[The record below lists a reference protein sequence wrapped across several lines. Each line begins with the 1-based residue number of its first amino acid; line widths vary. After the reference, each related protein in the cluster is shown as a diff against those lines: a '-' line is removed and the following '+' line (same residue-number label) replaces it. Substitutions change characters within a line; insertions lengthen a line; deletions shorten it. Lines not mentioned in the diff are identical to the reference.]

1 MIQFD
6 KFILANG
13 LKVIVHRD
21 TSTPIVAMNILYNV
35 GARDEQL
42 DKTGFAHLFE
52 HLMFGGSANIPDYDE
67 PLECAG
73 GENNAFTTN
82 DITNYYLTIPKPNL
96 ETAFWLESDRMLEL
110 AFSPKSL
117 RVQRDV
123 VTEEFNESHLNQPY
137 GDVWLLL
144 RPLAYKVH
152 PYQWSTIGKEISH
165 IQNAK
170 LDEVKAFYQ
179 KYYNPNNAIMVVAGD
194 VETEEIKQLAEK
206 WFGLIPRGGEY
217 LRNLPAEPPQ
227 TTKRTLTVERNV
239 PYDAIYLAYHM
250 CNRFHADYYPTD
262 LLSEVLS
269 GGDSSRLEQELIK
282 KQRLFSE
289 INAWITGDIDEGLF
303 IISGKLVSGVAM
315 DKAEAAIVSEL
326 EKLQTETT
334 NERELQKIKNK
345 MESMIVFSE
354 MKVLEKA
361 MGLAY
366 AELMGDASFYNEEME
381 HYMAVNAE
389 DLRRVARRIF
399 IPGNCSAVYYLA
411 KKS

>member
-1 MIQFD
+1 MTQFD

-35 GARDEQL
+35 GARDEQP

-170 LDEVKAFYQ
+170 LNEVKAFYQ

-194 VETEEIKQLAEK
+194 VETEEIKQLSEK
-206 WFGLIPRGGEY
+206 WFGPIPRGGEY

-250 CNRFHADYYPTD
+250 CSRSHADYYPTD

-269 GGDSSRLEQELIK
+269 DGDSSRLEQELIK

-315 DKAEAAIVSEL
+315 DKAEAAIVWEL
-326 EKLQTETT
+326 EKLQKETI
-334 NERELQKIKNK
+334 NKRELQKVKKNGCR
-345 MESMIVFSE
+345 ME
-354 MKVLEKA
+354 
-361 MGLAY
+361 
-366 AELMGDASFYNEEME
+366 
-381 HYMAVNAE
+381 
-389 DLRRVARRIF
+389 
-399 IPGNCSAVYYLA
+399 P
-411 KKS
+411 

>member
-1 MIQFD
+1 MTQFD

-35 GARDEQL
+35 GARDEQP

-170 LDEVKAFYQ
+170 LNEVKAFYQ

-194 VETEEIKQLAEK
+194 VETEEIKQLSEK
-206 WFGLIPRGGEY
+206 WFGPIPRGGEY

-250 CNRFHADYYPTD
+250 CSRSHADYYPTD

-269 GGDSSRLEQELIK
+269 DGDSSRLEQELIK

-315 DKAEAAIVSEL
+315 DKAEAAIVWEL
-326 EKLQTETT
+326 EKLQKETI
-334 NERELQKIKNK
+334 NKRELQKVKNK

-361 MGLAY
+361 IGLAY
-366 AELMGDASFYNEEME
+366 AELMGDASLYNEEME
-381 HYMAVNAE
+381 HYMAVSAE
-389 DLRRVARRIF
+389 DLRRIAQRIF
-399 IPGNCSAVYYLA
+399 IPENCSAVYYLA

>member
-1 MIQFD
+1 MTQFD

-35 GARDEQL
+35 GARDEQP

-170 LDEVKAFYQ
+170 LNEVKAFYQ

-194 VETEEIKQLAEK
+194 VETEEIKQLSEK
-206 WFGLIPRGGEY
+206 WFGPIPRGGEY

-250 CNRFHADYYPTD
+250 CSRSHADYYPTD

-269 GGDSSRLEQELIK
+269 DGDSSRLEQELIK

-315 DKAEAAIVSEL
+315 DKAEAAIVLEL
-326 EKLQTETT
+326 EKLQKETI
-334 NERELQKIKNK
+334 NKRELQKVKNK

-361 MGLAY
+361 IGLAY
-366 AELMGDASFYNEEME
+366 AELMGDASLYNEEME
-381 HYMAVNAE
+381 HYMAVSAE
-389 DLRRVARRIF
+389 DLRRVAQRIF
-399 IPGNCSAVYYLA
+399 IPENCSAVYYLA

>member
-35 GARDEQL
+35 GARDEQP

-52 HLMFGGSANIPDYDE
+52 HLMFGGSVNIPDYDE

-96 ETAFWLESDRMLEL
+96 ETAFWLESDRMFGL

-206 WFGLIPRGGEY
+206 WFGPIPRGGEY

-227 TTKRTLTVERNV
+227 TTKRILTVERNV

-250 CNRFHADYYPTD
+250 CNRFHTDYYPTD

-366 AELMGDASFYNEEME
+366 AELMGNASLYNEEME

-389 DLRRVARRIF
+389 DLRRVAQRIF